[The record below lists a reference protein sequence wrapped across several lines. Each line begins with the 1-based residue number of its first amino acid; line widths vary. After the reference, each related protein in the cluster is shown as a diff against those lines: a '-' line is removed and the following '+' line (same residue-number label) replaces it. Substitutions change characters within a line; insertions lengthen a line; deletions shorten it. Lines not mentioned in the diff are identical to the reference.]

1 MYVTEVIWWGFV
13 AYSVLVALF
22 MIWFVMKVRQKGG

>member
-1 MYVTEVIWWGFV
+1 MYVNQVIWWGFV

-22 MIWFVMKVRQKGG
+22 MLWFVMKVREKGG

>member
-1 MYVTEVIWWGFV
+1 MYVSEVIWWGFV

-22 MIWFVMKVRQKGG
+22 MLWFVMKVREKGG